1 MAQPTPEIRAARRR
15 LRALRLAL
23 APNERTSAEQAIAG
37 AIRRMK
43 LLRRGR
49 RVAVYLPMPG
59 EVDPVSLLASAWR
72 AGCRVFVPRVT
83 DRRRGRMVFIPLRP
97 DSRFRPNVFGI
108 AEPVAPPGARA
119 RPLDLDVVLMPV
131 VGFDRRGNRLGM
143 GAGYYDRALRHRRDG
158 SRSWRR
164 PRLVGLAFACQEVA
178 DIVPSNWDVA
188 LDLVVTEREVIV
200 PGPAAAPAKRSTA

>member
-1 MAQPTPEIRAARRR
+1 MAQPTPETQAARRR
-15 LRALRLAL
+15 LRALRLGL
-23 APNERTSAEQAIAG
+23 SPDERTSAEQAIAS
-37 AIRRMK
+37 AIRRMN
-43 LLRRGR
+43 LLRRGN

-59 EVDPVSLLASAWR
+59 EVGAASLLASAWR
-72 AGCRVFVPRVT
+72 AGCHVYVPRIT
-83 DRRRGRMVFIPLRP
+83 DRRRGRMVFVPLRT

-108 AEPVAPPGARA
+108 AEPVAPPGTRV

-143 GAGYYDRALRHRRDG
+143 GAGYYDRALRHRHDG

-178 DIVPSNWDVA
+178 DIVPSHWDVA

-200 PGPAAAPAKRSTA
+200 PGRTAVPAERSTA